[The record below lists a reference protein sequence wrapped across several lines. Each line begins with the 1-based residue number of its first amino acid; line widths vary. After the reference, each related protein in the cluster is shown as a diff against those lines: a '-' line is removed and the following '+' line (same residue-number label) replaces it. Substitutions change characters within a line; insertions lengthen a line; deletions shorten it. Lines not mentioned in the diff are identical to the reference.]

1 MFTAETCT
9 TNQYA
14 TKESTPFSA
23 RTAFVVHSNGKDA
36 LVTKHPIFDS
46 GLGKGDLVSPFE
58 LDAVVRDFKMSEQKS
73 ARGKSDRPSLLSE
86 RVLMDTH
93 EHIVWYAPS
102 SVRVKLVKGGGGKL
116 HRLRVVW
123 PSLLFV
129 AHKSIKSLCVYG
141 LAFKRRPK
149 LADPVYVAPLWNIY
163 NSHNLCLGSARLPE
177 EISPFSI
184 DDMESCIF
192 DTVFTHTNCGN
203 REFRDTATHGS
214 AKYYLE
220 FWKGLSDQNAK
231 VFPRKSLRPLDQN
244 LEQVLASLS

>member
-1 MFTAETCT
+1 MFTAESST

-14 TKESTPFSA
+14 PKESTSFSA
-23 RTAFVVHSNGKDA
+23 RTAFVVHSNGHDT
-36 LVTKHPIFDS
+36 LVTKHPILDA

-58 LDAVVRDFKMSEQKS
+58 LDAVVSDFKMSEQKS
-73 ARGKSDRPSLLSE
+73 TRGKSDRPCLLSE

-102 SVRVKLVKGGGGKL
+102 TVRVKLVQNKGKL

-129 AHKSIKSLCVYG
+129 AHKSKKSLSVYG

-149 LADPVYVAPLWNIY
+149 LSDPVYVAPLWNIY
-163 NSHNLCLGSARLPE
+163 KTNNLCLGSARLPD

-184 DDMESCIF
+184 VEMENCIL
-192 DTVFTHTNCGN
+192 DTVFTHTNRGSQ
-203 REFRDTATHGS
+203 EFRDPTTHGDS
-214 AKYYLE
+214 RFYLN
-220 FWKGLSDQNAK
+220 FWKSLSDQQTK
-231 VFPRKSLRPLDQN
+231 VFPRKVMQPLDLN
-244 LEQVLASLS
+244 LEQVLGAVS